1 MSPPPDAEPEQD
13 QELDRLRRCLAVL
26 LEVLGGTRD
35 GPTALAER
43 FEVAPSTLRR
53 DLSALRKT
61 TGWPLEWDYRG
72 KRWLPGGAVP
82 LLQLPP
88 GATAALCA
96 FAEHL
101 SARDSDEVRGVGTA
115 LTSALLAHL
124 DEGASALIERLSR
137 GRSPQVLPV
146 VERALRERIRLRLTY
161 RSLRRGGEHTLLVDP
176 MRLRYV
182 PPHLYLEAFNLDE
195 RAVRLQRIDRVVR
208 VEALGVSLPEGTLPA
223 RAHADRRNDVGAWT
237 GEPVIE
243 VRCHVDARIA
253 DLVDEEPPCEDHTWT
268 TQPGSEVRVLTAR
281 IAHRFGFLT
290 WAQRWL
296 DGLTIVD
303 PPELADE
310 MRARLEAARAR
321 Y

>member
-43 FEVAPSTLRR
+43 FEVAPSTMRR

-146 VERALRERIRLRLTY
+146 VERALRERSRLRLTY
-161 RSLRRGGEHTLLVDP
+161 RSRRRGGGEGASAQAEQP
-176 MRLRYV
+176 CQQQGQA
-182 PPHLYLEAFNLDE
+182 PAQGGAGPWAEAVSGVRRGAE
-195 RAVRLQRIDRVVR
+195 R
-208 VEALGVSLPEGTLPA
+208 GK
-223 RAHADRRNDVGAWT
+223 VG
-237 GEPVIE
+237 G
-243 VRCHVDARIA
+243 C
-253 DLVDEEPPCEDHTWT
+253 
-268 TQPGSEVRVLTAR
+268 
-281 IAHRFGFLT
+281 
-290 WAQRWL
+290 RWL
-296 DGLTIVD
+296 HGSGGGGGVHSRVPQWPT
-303 PPELADE
+303 A
-310 MRARLEAARAR
+310 AARQNCSR
-321 Y
+321 L